1 MKEQNMAR
9 KCSKK
14 EKIQASLI
22 GVSLILIVFG
32 LLFVLTAGKMV
43 PVFPAFYNIPN
54 LILQYV
60 IVIVTMSA
68 GIMLFSNTAATVED
82 KKTRDI
88 MTIVITAF
96 STVLTLPLLYVFIAL
111 FPAISGRYDAIG
123 ELMVK
128 DVYTAFKS
136 IFPPVGMQY
145 LIFSLGVVM
154 AAVFL
159 AFPLITGVLT
169 VKDKALIIGKGGIKI
184 GVLPA
189 AKQAK

>member
-1 MKEQNMAR
+1 MAR
-9 KCSKK
+9 QCSKK

-32 LLFVLTAGKMV
+32 LLFVLTAGKIA

-68 GIMLFSNTAATVED
+68 GIMLFSNTAAAVED

-123 ELMVK
+123 EFMVK
-128 DVYTAFKS
+128 DVYVAFKS
-136 IFPPVGMQY
+136 IFPPVGVQY
-145 LIFSLGVVM
+145 LIFSLGVIM

-159 AFPLITGVLT
+159 AFPLVTGVLT
-169 VKDKALIIGKGGIKI
+169 VKDKALVIGKDGIKI

-189 AKQAK
+189 AKKRQAK